1 MMRWLIIYNQIL
13 LFYLY
18 LPDLT
23 FIKQFKLLKIKKKKY
38 QQRFKFSESVSVCV
52 CNSEENTML
61 CE

>member
-23 FIKQFKLLKIKKKKY
+23 FIKQFKLLKIKKNVY

-52 CNSEENTML
+52 CNSEENIMF